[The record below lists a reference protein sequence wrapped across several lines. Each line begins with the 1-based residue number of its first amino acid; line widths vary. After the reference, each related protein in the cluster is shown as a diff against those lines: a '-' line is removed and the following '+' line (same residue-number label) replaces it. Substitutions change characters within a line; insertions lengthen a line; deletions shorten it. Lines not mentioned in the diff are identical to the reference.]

1 MSDAAARRAW
11 EAMRALVLDHDRR
24 KEVSDALGMSF
35 IRVKA
40 LRALRDAP
48 LTLREL
54 AANLSIDPPYAT
66 VIVDDLAQRGL
77 VTRTVHPDDRRARL
91 VALTAD
97 GRAAAAEA
105 RRLLGQP
112 PAALAGLPP
121 AQLEALAT
129 LLEALGGADG
139 PDSGAPA

>member
-1 MSDAAARRAW
+1 VSDAAARRAW

-40 LRALRDAP
+40 LRAVRDAP

-91 VALTAD
+91 VTLTAD
-97 GRAAAAEA
+97 GQAVAAEA

-112 PAALAGLPP
+112 PAALAALP
-121 AQLEALAT
+121 AEQLEALAA
-129 LLEALGGADG
+129 LLEGLGGRG
-139 PDSGAPA
+139 S